1 MTSDTLASAGGN
13 KTVISLSDKQME
25 IILAAA
31 RAVPV
36 EKRNIF
42 LKRVETALRLS
53 GNSSYADFDAVVK
66 VSAHGLVQRA
76 S

>member
-1 MTSDTLASAGGN
+1 VGN

-42 LKRVETALRLS
+42 LKRDEAALRLS
-53 GNSSYADFDAVVK
+53 GNSSYADFDAAVK
-66 VSAHGLVQRA
+66 RATEGLVHQPLA
-76 S
+76 